1 MNQIPKINSI
11 LPKVYDKYE
20 EVNRLI
26 LIGNG
31 FDLAHG
37 LNSSF
42 KDFIFNYC
50 FNALKLLL
58 SNLKYKDSFIELNI
72 IQASDMFDER
82 DLNLTLENAFFKF
95 IKVTTSHKIGT
106 RWKSAFFKT
115 LLSDV
120 EKFNWVDIE
129 LIYFHYLKQDQ
140 TLNNKASLDK
150 LNFQFNFLKKLFLE
164 YLSIQVA
171 FHSYDVSKE
180 ILDQFQQYIKI
191 SDVIPKTLRSKKKP
205 KNYCILNFN
214 YTNIA
219 ETYSN
224 EFHSQYIPIHGE
236 LKSENSTKQ
245 APVFGYG
252 DELDKDYIKF
262 ESHKDES
269 VFEHIKSFKYLQYN
283 HYRNLIEFIESKPFQ
298 VQIFGHSCGLSD
310 RTLLN
315 TIFENENCIS
325 IKTFYYRYGEY
336 GEFDDFEQK
345 SYAISRHFKS
355 KSDLRIKVVNKE
367 RCETMFQ
374 PNLKSKN
381 QQPS

>member
-1 MNQIPKINSI
+1 MYQLPKIKSYV
-11 LPKVYDKYE
+11 PKEYDKYE
-20 EVNRLI
+20 DVNRLI

-37 LNSSF
+37 LKSSF
-42 KDFIFNYC
+42 KDFIFDYC
-50 FNALKLLL
+50 FQVLKRLF
-58 SNLKYKDSFIELNI
+58 SNLEYKDLFIKLNFIRASEL
-72 IQASDMFDER
+72 FDETEF
-82 DLNLTLENAFFKF
+82 NLTLENAFYKF
-95 IKVTTSHKIGT
+95 NEVINNKNIGVQ
-106 RWKSAFFKT
+106 WKSAFFKRV
-115 LLSDV
+115 LFDV

-129 LIYFHYLKQDQ
+129 LIYFHFLKQDY
-140 TLNNKASLDK
+140 TLNNKESLDQ
-150 LNFQFNFLKKLFLE
+150 LNLQLNFLKKLFLE
-164 YLSIQVA
+164 YLQNQLN
-171 FHSYDVSKE
+171 FHTYIVSQE
-180 ILDQFQQYIKI
+180 ILDQFQQHIKI
-191 SDVIPKTLRSKKKP
+191 SDVIPETLKGKKKP

-219 ETYSN
+219 EKYSN

-236 LKSENSTKQ
+236 LNSENSTKQ

-252 DELDKDYIKF
+252 DELDRDYIKF

-325 IKTFYYRYGEY
+325 IKTFYYRWGEY

-374 PNLKSKN
+374 PNLKNNN
-381 QQPS
+381 Q